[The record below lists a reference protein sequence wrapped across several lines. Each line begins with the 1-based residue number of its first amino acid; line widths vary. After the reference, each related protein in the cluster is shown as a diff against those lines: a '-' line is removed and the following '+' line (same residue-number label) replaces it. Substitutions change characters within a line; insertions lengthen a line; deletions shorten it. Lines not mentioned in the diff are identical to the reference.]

1 MVMAVGN
8 VGEYL
13 DPAADASC
21 TWLSRDGGLTWE
33 VNVYAEPLIRIRE
46 RMVGVQL

>member
-21 TWLSRDGGLTWE
+21 TWLSRDGGLSWE
-33 VNVYAEPLIRIRE
+33 VNVNAEPLIRAHVP
-46 RMVGVQL
+46 MVGVQL